1 MPHHHPTV
9 HFVER
14 VFTDVETGQVLNV
27 VEETEVKP
35 KRGPQAVSRDK
46 FALIYGADKLQAI
59 APNMSQRIFWK
70 YVAAAK
76 FDEPEIVYF
85 TTELAK
91 ELHTVP
97 DLVTRAITRLEKEG
111 LIFRLARFRMMLN
124 PQIVWYGT
132 PAGRERALTELK
144 KAGKL

>member
-9 HFVER
+9 QFIER

-35 KRGPQAVSRDK
+35 KRGPQTVSRDK
-46 FALIYGADKLQAI
+46 FALLYGASRLQAV
-59 APNMSQRIFWK
+59 AANMSQRIFWK

-85 TTELAK
+85 TAELA
-91 ELHTVP
+91 EEFHTVP

-111 LIFRLARFRMMLN
+111 LIFRTARFRMMLN
-124 PQIVWYGT
+124 PEVVWYGT
-132 PAGRERALTELK
+132 PAGRERAITELK